1 MPDRYNPQQ
10 VEQKWQRRWAESR
23 AHRPDMDSPARKLYS
38 LTMFSYP
45 SGDKLHVGHWY
56 NYGPAD
62 SWSRFKKMQ
71 GFDVYHPQGFD
82 AFGLPAENYAIQ
94 NGVHPAQST
103 QSNIA
108 TMKRQLGEIGAM
120 YDWESFLDTSHPEY
134 YKWTQWLFL
143 KLYGMGL
150 ANREEA
156 PVNWCPK
163 DETVLANEQVRDG
176 RCDRCGTAVVQK
188 ILRQWFFKITRY
200 ADELLEDLDQLDWP
214 EKTKAMQRNW
224 IGKSTGATIEFP
236 LADESGEAIK
246 VFTTR
251 PDTLYGATYIVL
263 APEHPLVE
271 KLVQPAQAAQV
282 AAYVAKANAQ
292 TELDRISQGQAK
304 TGEFTGGYAIN
315 PFTKKQVPVWIADY
329 VLYSYGTGAIMAVPA
344 SDERDFEFATLFN
357 LPIIE
362 VVSPDGQTHDA
373 PICYTGQGIAVNSGP
388 YTGMAT
394 EEATR
399 RMTDEIEQR
408 GIGERTVQYKVR
420 DWCISRQRYWGA
432 PIPIIHCPDCGEVP
446 VPEKDLPVMLP
457 EDIDLAAA
465 VGQEVSPLATSP
477 GFMNV
482 PCPNCGHDARRD
494 SDTMDT
500 FVDSSW
506 YFLRY
511 PDSGNPDA
519 AFTPERLKTWLPV
532 DMYIGGIDHAV
543 MHLFYARFIVKALR
557 DAGLLDFDE
566 PFLRLYHQGIITKDG
581 ARMSKSKGNTVS
593 PDPFLEKYGS
603 DVFRTYLMFMGPY
616 DEGGDWSDSGITGI
630 SRFQKRIW
638 RLLQQPVSDAA
649 TGAAPDN
656 PQQLRLLHRTIRDV
670 TREFEQLRF
679 NTAIAHLMELSN
691 GLSGLGPLSGTVRDS
706 FIQLLAPLMPHLAEE
721 LWELAG
727 QPASIFAS
735 TWPAFDPAL
744 CADDQVTM
752 AVTVNGKRRAEMVV
766 PVDISE
772 VDLLRRAREI
782 PAVESRIA
790 GKNVIKEIVV
800 PGRLVNIVVN

>member
-1 MPDRYNPQQ
+1 MTDRYNPQE
-10 VEQKWQRRWAESR
+10 VEKKWQRRWAESR
-23 AHRPDMDSPARKLYS
+23 AHRPDMDAPRRKLYS

-82 AFGLPAENYAIQ
+82 AFGLPAENYAIK

-120 YDWESFLDTSHPEY
+120 YDWDSFLDTSHPEY

-143 KLYGMGL
+143 KLYDMGL
-150 ANREEA
+150 ASREEA
-156 PVNWCPK
+156 PVNWCPQ
-163 DETVLANEQVRDG
+163 DETVLANEQVREG
-176 RCDRCGTAVVQK
+176 RCDRCGTEVVQK

-200 ADELLEDLDQLDWP
+200 ADELLEGLDHLDWP

-236 LADESGEAIK
+236 FADESGEVIK

-251 PDTLYGATYIVL
+251 PDTLYGATYMVL
-263 APEHPLVE
+263 APEHPLVD
-271 KLVQPAQAAQV
+271 KLVQQPQAASV
-282 AAYVAKANAQ
+282 AAYIARANAQ
-292 TELDRISQGQAK
+292 TELDRISQGQVK

-315 PFTKKQVPVWIADY
+315 PFTGQKVPVWIADY
-329 VLYSYGTGAIMAVPA
+329 VLYSYGTGAIMAVPG

-357 LPIIE
+357 LPITE
-362 VVSPDGQTHDA
+362 VVSLDGQTHDA
-373 PICYTGQGIAVNSGP
+373 PVCYTGKGIAVNSGE
-388 YTGMAT
+388 YTGMTTDEAT
-394 EEATR
+394 E
-399 RMTDEIEQR
+399 RMTDEIERR

-446 VPEKDLPVMLP
+446 VPDSDLPVKLP
-457 EDIDLAAA
+457 ENFDLAAA
-465 VGQEVSPLATSP
+465 LGQDIAPLATSSE
-477 GFMNV
+477 FMDV

-494 SDTMDT
+494 TDTMDT

-506 YFLRY
+506 YYLRY
-511 PDSGNPDA
+511 PDSGNPDV

-543 MHLFYARFIVKALR
+543 MHLFYARFFVKALR
-557 DAGLLDFDE
+557 DGGLLDFDE
-566 PFLRLYHQGIITKDG
+566 PFLRLYHQGIITKGG

-593 PDPFLEKYGS
+593 PDPFVEQYGS

-638 RLLQQPVSDAA
+638 QLLQQPVSADAA
-649 TGAAPDN
+649 AG

-670 TREFEQLRF
+670 SRDLEQLRF

-691 GLSGLGPLSGTVRDS
+691 GLTGAGPLSSEVRDG
-706 FIQLLAPLMPHLAEE
+706 FIQLIAPLMPHMAEE

-727 QPASIFAS
+727 QTESIFAS
-735 TWPAFDPAL
+735 TWPDFDPKL
-744 CADDQVTM
+744 CEDDHVTM
-752 AVTVNGKRRAEMVV
+752 AVTVNGKRRAELVV

-772 VDLLRRAREI
+772 ADLLQQAKAI
-782 PAVESRIA
+782 PAVVSHIA

-800 PGRLVNIVVN
+800 PGRLVNIVIK